1 MNFRNQ
7 LTLIFTGLTTAV
19 LIFMGLIIYFFA
31 EQYTHRQYF
40 QRLRDRGVIS
50 AQMYLERDELS
61 AASMQKIQR
70 KYLQSLARE
79 TLTIFDKNRQVLLS
93 PDTDKPSVQSDV
105 FDEIDQHQEA
115 EFWQED
121 KQAVG
126 LWYEDNQ
133 GNFYVIVSAMDVT
146 GKSKLQNLQKVL
158 LVSILVG
165 MVIMAVAGHF
175 FARKVL
181 QPIVSIVQEVNKIR
195 ASNLHLRVKGRE
207 NRDEIGDLVSTFNQ
221 MLERLETSFYMQK
234 SFIANASHE
243 LRNPLTA
250 IRGEL
255 EVTLLKDRTPEEY
268 KQSLE
273 TLQKETDRLEKL
285 TSDLILLAQTGFDE
299 EAVRQEQVRIDE
311 VLLEV
316 KTDLRQQLPQN
327 QIQLDLSNLPENPEL
342 ITVLGNRNLLQIAL
356 KNVLEN
362 ASKFSDHQP
371 VLVSLKCEEK
381 QVAVLVK
388 DQGIGIPEQEL
399 NRVMEPFYRAQ
410 NARARTGSGIG
421 LAMTEKIMRLH
432 GGSIKMES
440 ILQKGTSVTLLFPTV
455 YQS

>member
-1 MNFRNQ
+1 
-7 LTLIFTGLTTAV
+7 
-19 LIFMGLIIYFFA
+19 
-31 EQYTHRQYF
+31 
-40 QRLRDRGVIS
+40 
-50 AQMYLERDELS
+50 
-61 AASMQKIQR
+61 
-70 KYLQSLARE
+70 
-79 TLTIFDKNRQVLLS
+79 
-93 PDTDKPSVQSDV
+93 
-105 FDEIDQHQEA
+105 
-115 EFWQED
+115 
-121 KQAVG
+121 
-126 LWYEDNQ
+126 
-133 GNFYVIVSAMDVT
+133 
-146 GKSKLQNLQKVL
+146 
-158 LVSILVG
+158 
-165 MVIMAVAGHF
+165 MAVAGHF

-316 KTDLRQQLPQN
+316 KTDLRQQLPQK

-342 ITVLGNRNLLQIAL
+342 ITVLGNRNLLQIAF

-371 VLVSLKCEEK
+371 VLVSLKCEER

-410 NARARTGSGIG
+410 NARSRTGSGIG

-440 ILQKGTSVTLLFPTV
+440 TLQKGTTVTLLFPTF

>member
-19 LIFMGLIIYFFA
+19 LIFMGLVIYFFA

-93 PDTDKPSVQSDV
+93 PDTDKPSVPSDV

-316 KTDLRQQLPQN
+316 KTDLRQQLPQK

-342 ITVLGNRNLLQIAL
+342 ITVLGNRNLLQIAF

-371 VLVSLKCEEK
+371 VLVSLKCEER

-410 NARARTGSGIG
+410 NARSRTGSGIG

-440 ILQKGTSVTLLFPTV
+440 TLQKGTTVTLLFPTF